1 MLIEPALR
9 HYQATRAGFAHHGLT
24 SLFKQVPP
32 ERFMIQPEYKT
43 ELLTLDAQLTSIDEE
58 VAPFFV
64 NVR

>member
-1 MLIEPALR
+1 
-9 HYQATRAGFAHHGLT
+9 
-24 SLFKQVPP
+24 
-32 ERFMIQPEYKT
+32 MIQPEYKT